1 MNEIHLVRYGY
12 IQCEGSLMYQVKGD
26 FSSLKGSYYE
36 IGKQQ
41 GEFVKQNPYLIP
53 QFIHEENVISNNHWT
68 ESRNIL
74 NKHCPGINEEIEGFC
89 EVLKIPSK
97 I

>member
-1 MNEIHLVRYGY
+1 M
-12 IQCEGSLMYQVKGD
+12 
-26 FSSLKGSYYE
+26 
-36 IGKQQ
+36 
-41 GEFVKQNPYLIP
+41 KQNPYLIP

-97 I
+97 KYDVLLSNTIESRL

>member
-1 MNEIHLVRYGY
+1 MKSIWYDMDISNVREFDVSSKGY
-12 IQCEGSLMYQVKGD
+12 

-74 NKHCPGINEEIEGFC
+74 NKHCPGINEEIEGFVKC
-89 EVLKIPSK
+89 
-97 I
+97 

>member
-1 MNEIHLVRYGY
+1 MDISNVR
-12 IQCEGSLMYQVKGD
+12 GSLMYQVKGY

-74 NKHCPGINEEIEGFC
+74 NKHCPGINEEIEGFVKC
-89 EVLKIPSK
+89 
-97 I
+97 